1 LRPGSFGP
9 GLYLHACGHNKLR
22 QSVDILRFSNLGG
35 GKLLVRFS
43 PKKNGKGTRRNENR
57 GSEIK
62 MKKKRRL

>member
-43 PKKNGKGTRRNENR
+43 PKKKEKAL
-57 GSEIK
+57 EE
-62 MKKKRRL
+62 MKIGGAKLK